1 MRLHGDR
8 RRDLGCVRQ
17 FPWFFIL
24 KIIIQKIYIPP
35 IIRKMMSIENQIKL
49 KVISYIFLIY
59 GALLLIGSYYFLN
72 QPISGLGNTV
82 DIIIAVLNFLVVFS
96 VLLII
101 EGILLLKSN
110 FTKIT
115 FYGGI
120 VLSVISLLLIPIGT
134 ILGII
139 NLVLFIQGKK
149 LFK

>member
-1 MRLHGDR
+1 
-8 RRDLGCVRQ
+8 
-17 FPWFFIL
+17 
-24 KIIIQKIYIPP
+24 
-35 IIRKMMSIENQIKL
+35 MMSIENQIKL

-120 VLSVISLLLIPIGT
+120 VL
-134 ILGII
+134 
-139 NLVLFIQGKK
+139 
-149 LFK
+149 